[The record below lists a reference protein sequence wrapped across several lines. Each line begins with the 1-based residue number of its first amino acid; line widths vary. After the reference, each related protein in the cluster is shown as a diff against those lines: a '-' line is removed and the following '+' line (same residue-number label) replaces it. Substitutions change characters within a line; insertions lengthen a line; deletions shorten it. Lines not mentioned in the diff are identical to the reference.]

1 MTGSVSGS
9 ARVLVVA
16 DNEDDLGELA
26 TILRGEGYV
35 VMAESTVSIGLRHL
49 RDNVADIV
57 LLDIASPKTTCF
69 DICRQIQEVVDVP
82 IILISAEHDE
92 VGVAATL
99 ERCATDYITK
109 PVRARELL
117 ARLRAVLRRT
127 STDSSWNAGTSQKR
141 ATSEAIVVGR
151 IEIHPTS
158 RRLFVDGVSV
168 DLSRRDFDLL
178 VLLASPPGKLRTR
191 EELIDRVWT
200 NSELADT
207 RSLDKHIRRLRTR
220 IELNPK
226 KPRHLK
232 TIHGVGFR
240 LDNP

>member
-1 MTGSVSGS
+1 
-9 ARVLVVA
+9 
-16 DNEDDLGELA
+16 
-26 TILRGEGYV
+26 
-35 VMAESTVSIGLRHL
+35 
-49 RDNVADIV
+49 
-57 LLDIASPKTTCF
+57 
-69 DICRQIQEVVDVP
+69 
-82 IILISAEHDE
+82 
-92 VGVAATL
+92 
-99 ERCATDYITK
+99 
-109 PVRARELL
+109 
-117 ARLRAVLRRT
+117 
-127 STDSSWNAGTSQKR
+127 
-141 ATSEAIVVGR
+141 
-151 IEIHPTS
+151 
-158 RRLFVDGVSV
+158 
-168 DLSRRDFDLL
+168 